1 MGVLDDLARAR
12 TDYER
17 GDWAAALDIWTGVDE
32 EDLGVEDLRGAA
44 QSAYLL
50 GRRDDAIDRYQRAF
64 RLCEDGGDA
73 AAGVACAFQLAMIF
87 GNSGELAMAAGWATR
102 AERMLGQVAPD
113 GVEAGYV
120 MFLHVFRHLGEGDFE
135 SAAER
140 ANATAEIGRRHGER
154 DLVALGL
161 VVAGRMAIYS
171 GRAAEGLTLLDE
183 AMVAVAAGE
192 VSPEVFGDV
201 YCIAI
206 EGCQEIAAFDRVA
219 EWSSALYRWC
229 SSHPGL
235 VTYTG
240 QCSIH
245 RGQVMRQRGA
255 WADALEEF
263 TRAAERYRLANTLDA
278 IGQAE
283 GERGDVLRLQ
293 GEYVAAEAAYQRA
306 SEHGFEPQPGL
317 ALLWLAR
324 GSPDA
329 AVAAVR
335 RLVAETGDPVGK
347 CRVLPAAVDVL
358 LAADAVEEA
367 RTVAAELDRVA
378 TAAGSVAMLAFS
390 AYASG
395 AVELASGD
403 ASGSLPYLRKSR
415 QLWARVE
422 SPYEVARVRLLT
434 GRALTALGDE
444 GSAHQELEA
453 ARDAFLALGATPMV
467 DEAAGLIE
475 PGRLPGGLTAREVE
489 VLRLVASGRSNPQ
502 IAADLTLSQKTVAR
516 HLSNIFTKLEVG
528 SRTAAAAYAY
538 EHGLV

>member
-17 GDWAAALDIWTGVDE
+17 GDWAAALDIWSGVDE

-73 AAGVACAFQLAMIF
+73 AAGVACAFHLAMIF

-135 SAAER
+135 SAAEK

-293 GEYVAAEAAYQRA
+293 GEYAAAEAAYQRA
-306 SEHGFEPQPGL
+306 GEHGFDPQPGL

-324 GSPDA
+324 GSRDA
-329 AVAAVR
+329 AAAAVR

-422 SPYEVARVRLLT
+422 CSVR
-434 GRALTALGDE
+434 GRACPTPHRPSPHCPRRRGLCPPGARGRSRRLPGARRDTHGRRSGRPHRTRPTPRWSHGPRGRGPPTRRLRTQQSADRR
-444 GSAHQELEA
+444 GSHPQREDRRPPPLEHLHQ
-453 ARDAFLALGATPMV
+453 
-467 DEAAGLIE
+467 AG
-475 PGRLPGGLTAREVE
+475 GRLPHRCCGV
-489 VLRLVASGRSNPQ
+489 RL
-502 IAADLTLSQKTVAR
+502 
-516 HLSNIFTKLEVG
+516 
-528 SRTAAAAYAY
+528 
-538 EHGLV
+538 

>member
-1 MGVLDDLARAR
+1 MGVLEDLARAR
-12 TDYER
+12 ADYER
-17 GDWAAALDIWTGVDE
+17 GDWAAALDIWSGVDE
-32 EDLGVEDLRGAA
+32 DDLSVDDLRAAA

-64 RLCEDGGDA
+64 RLCEDHGDP
-73 AAGVACAFQLAMIF
+73 AAGVACAFQLAMTF

-102 AERMLGQVAPD
+102 AERMLDQLDAD
-113 GVEAGYV
+113 AVEAGYV
-120 MFLHVFRHLGEGDFE
+120 MFLHVYRHLGEGDFAG
-135 SAAER
+135 AAEK
-140 ANATAEIGRRHGER
+140 AHATAEIGRRHGER

-171 GRAAEGLTLLDE
+171 GRAADGLTLLDE

-229 SSHPGL
+229 ASQPGL

-255 WADALEEF
+255 WAEALDEF
-263 TRAAERYRLANTLDA
+263 ARARERYRLANTLDA

-293 GEYVAAEAAYQRA
+293 GEYAEAEAAYQRA
-306 SEHGFEPQPGL
+306 GEHGYDPQPGL
-317 ALLWLAR
+317 ALLWLAQ
-324 GSPDA
+324 GSRDA
-329 AVAAVR
+329 AAAAVR

-358 LAADAVEEA
+358 LAAGAVDEA
-367 RTVAAELDRVA
+367 RTISDELERVAA
-378 TAAGSVAMLAFS
+378 AAGSVAMLAFS

-395 AVELASGD
+395 AVELSSGD
-403 ASGSLPYLRKSR
+403 ASGALPYLRKAQ
-415 QLWARVE
+415 QLWARAE
-422 SPYEVARVRLLT
+422 CPYELARVRLLT
-434 GRALTALGDE
+434 GRALSALGDT
-444 GSAHQELEA
+444 GSARQAFEA
-453 ARDAFLALGATPMV
+453 AHEGFLALGATPMV
-467 DEAAGLIE
+467 EEASRQIE
-475 PGRLPGGLTAREVE
+475 PARLPGGLTAREVE
-489 VLRLVASGRSNPQ
+489 VLRLVASGHSNAQ
-502 IAADLTLSQKTVAR
+502 IATDLTLSEKTVAR